1 MPGITSISRTDYT
14 TLIRQVSGATLFNR
28 QLASICQIN
37 GLKSTGVKAELQG
50 RIRDCKFIL
59 KRNGRTHQ
67 LAPSYTPSL
76 GLLIPYLTPGFFL
89 A

>member
-1 MPGITSISRTDYT
+1 MAAPPPTIPGITSISRTDYT

-50 RIRDCKFIL
+50 RIRDREFML

-67 LAPSYTPSL
+67 LRP
-76 GLLIPYLTPGFFL
+76 FL
-89 A
+89 YSFI